1 MHFSVIAA
9 LLGLL
14 LVIFSV
20 TMLVPI
26 AFALWYNEPTVNIF
40 LTAFAFLN
48 MVIGIVVSVVEEEH
62 QRIKQQTNPEPT
74 MQDLQDQIAELKL
87 LLMERQ
93 K

>member
-26 AFALWYNEPTVNIF
+26 AFALWYNEPTVDIF
-40 LTAFAFLN
+40 LTAFTLTAC
-48 MVIGIVVSVVEEEH
+48 SS
-62 QRIKQQTNPEPT
+62 
-74 MQDLQDQIAELKL
+74 AL
-87 LLMERQ
+87 LWLPNKNKATLYERETAS
-93 K
+93 